1 MNLGRISLQIGL
13 LFSTEG
19 PYSTVA
25 QALLNGAILACDEVN
40 RDPSLHVQLE
50 PFHVNPRGQLGN
62 YQAGI
67 QSMLDRGIIHVCGC
81 YTSSSRKEVLPIIE
95 KHDALLWYPS
105 HYEGFETSQNVI
117 YTGSSPNQHLT
128 PLIGFLF
135 QEYGRT
141 AYCIG
146 SNYIWAWES
155 NRVFREGI
163 TRLGGQIA
171 AERYVPVGEIDLDQ
185 YVSEILK
192 LRPDYIFNSLIGSS
206 SYEFLRRLRRACAAV
221 GIDQRQDMPV
231 ASCTLSEPEL
241 HAIGAEAAD
250 GQITSS
256 VYFSSLQTA
265 RNAVFVAAYRHAFPN
280 GPVACVDAESSYI
293 AIHLL
298 ARAVARAGCQEVARV
313 RAAVPACQFDA
324 PQGPVKIDPETMHA
338 CLTPHIAVSR
348 ADYEFDVLIQS
359 PGPVQPDPYLVQW
372 SRTLEPPS
380 FPSQLRI
387 VK

>member
-1 MNLGRISLQIGL
+1 MNLERTSLQIGL

-19 PYSTVA
+19 PYATVA
-25 QALLNGAILACDEVN
+25 QALLNGAMLACQEVN
-40 RDPSLHVQLE
+40 EDPSAHLQLE
-50 PFHVNPRGQLGN
+50 PLHVNPRGQLVN
-62 YQAGI
+62 YRDGV
-67 QSMLDRGIIHVCGC
+67 QSMLEQGIVHICGC

-135 QEYGRT
+135 KEYGNT

-171 AERYVPVGEIDLDQ
+171 AERYVPIGETDLDQ
-185 YVSEILK
+185 YVTEILD

-206 SYEFLRRLRRACAAV
+206 SYEFLRRLRRASAAA
-221 GIDQRQDMPV
+221 GIDQPRSMPV

-256 VYFSSLQTA
+256 VYFSSIPTE
-265 RNAVFVAAYRHAFPN
+265 RNADFVAAYRRAFPN
-280 GPVACVDAESSYI
+280 GPAACADAESSYI

-298 ARAVARAGCQEVARV
+298 ARAVARAGGEDIAQV
-313 RAAVPACQFDA
+313 RTAVTTCRFDA
-324 PQGPVKIDPETMHA
+324 PQGPVMIDPATMHA
-338 CLTPHIAVSR
+338 YLTPHIGISR
-348 ADYEFDVLIQS
+348 ADFEFDVLIES

-372 SRTLEPPS
+372 SRTTEPS
-380 FPSQLRI
+380 SLPSQLRI